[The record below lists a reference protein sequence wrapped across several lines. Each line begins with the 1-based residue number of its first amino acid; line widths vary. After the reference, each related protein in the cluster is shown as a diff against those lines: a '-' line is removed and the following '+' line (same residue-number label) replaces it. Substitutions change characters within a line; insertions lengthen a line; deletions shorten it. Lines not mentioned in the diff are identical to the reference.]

1 MAYKSSCSNLVYRSL
16 LFNVNLRGHSCFPIS
31 SKLKFT
37 SCATDFLDS
46 AIFVCKQTFCSKTE
60 TLDFHTAVV
69 FNDSEQLGTFLFR
82 APGEGGGVTGHWQ
95 GGIMRDHRV
104 SKSTLNKYDTCEILP
119 LTSIGKIWLP
129 MQVKCLYQD
138 PKQVKTLHS
147 ISLQNQTP
155 KHVIS
160 NAKSIPLFSFCV
172 FLTLYSRY
180 VCIVPDLENDILFTC
195 FLGHPWYPLV
205 NDHCP
210 PPGSEHSAYN
220 EQGWQ

>member
-1 MAYKSSCSNLVYRSL
+1 
-16 LFNVNLRGHSCFPIS
+16 
-31 SKLKFT
+31 
-37 SCATDFLDS
+37 
-46 AIFVCKQTFCSKTE
+46 
-60 TLDFHTAVV
+60 
-69 FNDSEQLGTFLFR
+69 
-82 APGEGGGVTGHWQ
+82 
-95 GGIMRDHRV
+95 MRDHRV

-195 FLGHPWYPLV
+195 FLGRPWYPLV

-210 PPGSEHSAYN
+210 PPPPGFRAFGIQWTGLAVNMEYYFYTIFEGKISQFVWPLTSICELLCSVDRVI
-220 EQGWQ
+220 